1 MQVPGCCPTIIHFI
15 GGLWGTDWNNPEL
28 ERQRVRSIAVKE
40 GELASF
46 RRVYEDLTQKQRSD
60 CKAILRKAAALG
72 QEIDKLPS
80 YGCLSIKI
88 QTIDVVNSDE
98 GGKTIW
104 EGSSAFTP
112 DTLLKAIAAWDKN
125 ESFEPGQFTF

>member
-1 MQVPGCCPTIIHFI
+1 M
-15 GGLWGTDWNNPEL
+15 GTDWNNPEL

-40 GELASF
+40 GELAAF
-46 RRVYEDLTQKQRSD
+46 RRVYEDLTPKERSD
-60 CKAILRKAAALG
+60 YKAILCKTAALEK
-72 QEIDKLPS
+72 EIDRLPS

-88 QTIDVVNSDE
+88 ETIDVVNSNE
-98 GGKTIW
+98 GETIW

-112 DTLLKAIAAWDKN
+112 ATLLKAIAAWDNN